1 MANGRAAAS
10 DGSQHWRIFR
20 AFDLLRAL
28 HQNFYDQIKTADQ
41 KAGYVCTFLTILL
54 AVSKEQGNV
63 LLFLTSP
70 PSWKV
75 SWALSLIF
83 AASACF
89 SVACTAMVILPRTAP
104 GVKSYLFWG
113 SWTGGGIKAGQLL
126 DEKLDDFM
134 MAEYLKDINNLA
146 LICRAKYKFVNL
158 AFRGTA
164 LTILSYF
171 AILILK

>member
-1 MANGRAAAS
+1 MANGGAAAF
-10 DGSQHWRIFR
+10 DGSQQWRVFR

-41 KAGYVCTFLTILL
+41 KAGFVCTFLTILL
-54 AVSKEQGNV
+54 AVSREQGNV

-70 PSWKV
+70 PSWRV
-75 SWALSLIF
+75 SWILSLVF
-83 AASACF
+83 AASAGF

-104 GVKSYLFWG
+104 AGRSYLYWG
-113 SWTGGGIKAGQLL
+113 SWTGGGIKAEQLM
-126 DEKLDDFM
+126 DEKLDDFIM
-134 MAEYLKDINNLA
+134 TEYLKDINNLA

-164 LTILSYF
+164 LTILSYL